1 MDDEDYGRRRAAAM
15 SNHQPTRPVDK
26 DKNEA
31 ELGVSIKKAV
41 TPEETAP
48 SESSSEYNHRE
59 SRHSAHH
66 THPSALVLQS
76 KNTSE
81 VSS

>member
-48 SESSSEYNHRE
+48 SECETFMHVWCSGG
-59 SRHSAHH
+59 
-66 THPSALVLQS
+66 TD
-76 KNTSE
+76 
-81 VSS
+81 

>member
-48 SESSSEYNHRE
+48 SECDTYMHIRCSGGTDRDGWLLPCRAETR
-59 SRHSAHH
+59 
-66 THPSALVLQS
+66 P
-76 KNTSE
+76 K
-81 VSS
+81 

>member
-48 SESSSEYNHRE
+48 SEWKTYMYIRWLGGTDRDGWRLPCRAETR
-59 SRHSAHH
+59 
-66 THPSALVLQS
+66 P
-76 KNTSE
+76 K
-81 VSS
+81 